1 MRDTKERVVQVE
13 LPKKVGSSS
22 RSSNV
27 YSPKMCLD
35 GLEEGLAVTTQSRPY
50 MDTSFIRTLEKFKSV
65 VVWSKTLLGKKF
77 HRKIGFSVV

>member
-35 GLEEGLAVTTQSRPY
+35 GLEEGLAVTT
-50 MDTSFIRTLEKFKSV
+50 
-65 VVWSKTLLGKKF
+65 
-77 HRKIGFSVV
+77 

>member
-22 RSSNV
+22 RSSNA
-27 YSPKMCLD
+27 YSPKMS

>member
-35 GLEEGLAVTTQSRPY
+35 GLEEG
-50 MDTSFIRTLEKFKSV
+50 
-65 VVWSKTLLGKKF
+65 
-77 HRKIGFSVV
+77 FSSYNIESSLYGH

>member
-27 YSPKMCLD
+27 YSPKMS
-35 GLEEGLAVTTQSRPY
+35 GLEEGLAVTT
-50 MDTSFIRTLEKFKSV
+50 
-65 VVWSKTLLGKKF
+65 
-77 HRKIGFSVV
+77 